1 MYFPLKLRKP
11 RLRGV
16 VAVAAVTAACVGAGG
31 TALAVDGASTQSS
44 GTATASSGASSHS
57 AVKAGR
63 LALGRISHGQ
73 FTVRRG
79 KTFVIR
85 DIENGTI
92 ARLSSDTLT
101 VRAADGYT
109 LTFVVNAKTKVR
121 VRTAGHGA
129 AGTFGALAVGDRVA
143 VLGTGTGEPT
153 ANRIVDIV
161 K

>member
-1 MYFPLKLRKP
+1 MYFPLKVRRP

-31 TALAVDGASTQSS
+31 TALALDGASTPSS
-44 GTATASSGASSHS
+44 STAAGSSGAPSH
-57 AVKAGR
+57 AAIKAGK

-73 FTVRRG
+73 FTVKRG
-79 KTFVIR
+79 TTFVTR
-85 DIENGTI
+85 DIANGTI
-92 ARLSSDTLT
+92 TRLSGPTLT

-121 VRTAGHGA
+121 VRTAGHGT
-129 AGTFGALAVGDRVA
+129 AGTLSALAVGDRVA

-153 ANRIVDIV
+153 ANRIVEIV